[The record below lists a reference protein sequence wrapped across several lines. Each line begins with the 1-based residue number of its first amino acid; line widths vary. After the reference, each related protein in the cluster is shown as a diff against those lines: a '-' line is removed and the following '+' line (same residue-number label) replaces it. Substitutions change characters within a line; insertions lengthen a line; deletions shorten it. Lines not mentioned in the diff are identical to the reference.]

1 VNPSKAKY
9 GWMKFEREMYQH
21 PTFLSLGKNAFK
33 ALIAFLDARRFEKLP
48 DKMSRIKR
56 RGKPVCVNED
66 NLRIPYGLLEKTYRI
81 PRGRIPAAIDELMTK
96 GFIERKYAGGAAKHD
111 MAIYALSE
119 KWRLP
124 GSEKAPYQAR
134 KLRQHHGYQGRPLGA
149 VANRLKPESSNIAH
163 ETEPIHTHEMEP
175 IPTG

>member
-1 VNPSKAKY
+1 VKPSKAKY
-9 GWMKFEREMYQH
+9 GWMKLEREMYQH
-21 PTFLSLGKNAFK
+21 PAFLSLGKNAIK

-48 DKMSRIKR
+48 DKKGRIKKS
-56 RGKPVCVNED
+56 GKSVCVNGD

-134 KLRQHHGYQGRPLGA
+134 KLSTSFH
-149 VANRLKPESSNIAH
+149 
-163 ETEPIHTHEMEP
+163 
-175 IPTG
+175 